1 MAPGPDGA
9 SRVPVVHLY
18 GRLEGGGAFLMRDD
32 RQRPHFYVR
41 ASDAP
46 RAAAG
51 RPLALAPIDRRTF
64 DGAPVCR
71 VEVEVPSDVPPLRDE
86 LHAAGVETFEADVR
100 FASRYLIERG
110 IKGGCEIDGTP
121 VAGGGALEAVFHNPV
136 LRPAEV
142 TIEPR
147 VLSFDIET
155 DAKSE
160 RLLAISLFSPDVD
173 EVLIVDGSGRPMPE
187 RATCCADE
195 RAALEAF
202 AARVAA
208 LDPDVLTGWNI
219 VDFDLSVLDKIAAR
233 LKVPLHLGREP
244 GAVRIRKAEGY
255 FGSGQAVLPG
265 RLVLDGIDLLR
276 GAFVRMDDYSL
287 DAVARDVLGEG
298 KAVAGDARDRIAE
311 IIHNYKHDL
320 AAFALYA
327 RTDARLA
334 YQIVSKLRLI
344 ELAFARSQLTGMTP
358 DRVAAS
364 IASFDFLYL
373 SELERIHIV
382 APSVRGSDS
391 RVHAAQQGGHVLE
404 PVAGL
409 HRNVWVFDFKSLYP
423 SIIRTFN
430 IDPLSYV
437 PAAAPEADLIRTP
450 EGAFRRAPAILPRLL
465 DELFPRREAAKKRG
479 DETAAHAIKI
489 LMNSFYGVL
498 GTSAC
503 RFYNPALAN
512 SITGMGKQ
520 LLLWS
525 KSWFEAAGYTVL
537 YGDTD
542 SLFVRAAG
550 DDPGRASATA
560 LELAATLNTE
570 LSRHIAEEW
579 RSAEPARARI
589 RETVPAPSS
598 CRMPATACAA
608 PASATRALIYGRGY
622 ARRGYARRGYAR
634 RAYARRGCARRAYA
648 RRGCARRGCAQRDAL
663 RMRPACI
670 RPAWMRPACIRPACI
685 RPAWMRP
692 AWMRPQSSSW
702 AWRSC
707 AGTGLSSRSA
717 FSANSMSACSS
728 DPAGR
733 GLPRRY
739 RRASAQRPARR
750 GARLSQ
756 EPAQGYRGVH
766 GDHAAARGRRPQ
778 IEPASRPL
786 DSLRRHHGGCRAARQ
801 SQASAR
807 PRALCRVADQ
817 AGGRAGAGDARPALR
832 ARDRRRAPVRSQR
845 PEERRGW
852 SLVRNH
858 ADQVR
863 REPVSG
869 GWFHQSLVRE
879 VLGAVRTSCEREPA
893 VPGARLHS
901 HAAPRPC
908 APPDMQNRLVR
919 RKLEQRAGRGLLL
932 HDLAWTTC
940 STSSSGPRLIRYSIG
955 PVPAGE
961 VCSR

>member
-1 MAPGPDGA
+1 VAPGPDGA
-9 SRVPVVHLY
+9 SRLAVVHLY
-18 GRLEGGGAFLMRDD
+18 GRLESGGAFLIRDD

-41 ASDAP
+41 AGDARRVAAR
-46 RAAAG
+46 RA
-51 RPLALAPIDRRTF
+51 LALAPVDRRTF

-136 LRPAEV
+136 LRPADV

-155 DAKSE
+155 DARSE
-160 RLLAISLFSPDVD
+160 RLLAISLFSTGVD

-233 LKVPLHLGREP
+233 LKVQLHLGREP

-276 GAFVRMDDYSL
+276 GAFVRMGDYSL
-287 DAVARDVLGEG
+287 DAVAREVLGEG

-334 YQIVSKLRLI
+334 YQIVSRLRLI

-465 DELFPRREAAKKRG
+465 DELFPRREAAKQRR

-560 LELAATLNTE
+560 LELAAALNAE
-570 LSRHIAEEW
+570 LTRHIAEGW
-579 RSAEPARARI
+579 RVRSRLELEFEKLYLRLFLPHARHSVRG
-589 RETVPAPSS
+589 
-598 CRMPATACAA
+598 
-608 PASATRALIYGRGY
+608 ASKRYAGLIYG
-622 ARRGYARRGYAR
+622 A
-634 RAYARRGCARRAYA
+634 
-648 RRGCARRGCAQRDAL
+648 DT
-663 RMRPACI
+663 P
-670 RPAWMRPACIRPACI
+670 
-685 RPAWMRP
+685 
-692 AWMRPQSSSW
+692 
-702 AWRSC
+702 
-707 AGTGLSSRSA
+707 
-717 FSANSMSACSS
+717 
-728 DPAGR
+728 
-733 GLPRRY
+733 
-739 RRASAQRPARR
+739 
-750 GARLSQ
+750 GADT
-756 EPAQGYRGVH
+756 PGVDTRGVEFVGMEVVRRDWTQLAKRVQRELYERLFSDRPVEAYLADIVEQVRNGRLDEELVYH
-766 GDHAAARGRRPQ
+766 KNLRKHTGEYTATTPPHVAAARKSGRPSGRSIHYVVTTAGP
-778 IEPASRPL
+778 EPL
-786 DSLRRHHGGCRAARQ
+786 DNLKHPLDREHYVEKQIKPVAEPVLQTLGLHFE
-801 SQASAR
+801 
-807 PRALCRVADQ
+807 RVI
-817 AGGRAGAGDARPALR
+817 GDAR
-832 ARDRRRAPVRSQR
+832 Q
-845 PEERRGW
+845 
-852 SLVRNH
+852 
-858 ADQVR
+858 
-863 REPVSG
+863 
-869 GWFHQSLVRE
+869 F
-879 VLGAVRTSCEREPA
+879 
-893 VPGARLHS
+893 
-901 HAAPRPC
+901 
-908 APPDMQNRLVR
+908 
-919 RKLEQRAGRGLLL
+919 
-932 HDLAWTTC
+932 DLNLT
-940 STSSSGPRLIRYSIG
+940 
-955 PVPAGE
+955 
-961 VCSR
+961 